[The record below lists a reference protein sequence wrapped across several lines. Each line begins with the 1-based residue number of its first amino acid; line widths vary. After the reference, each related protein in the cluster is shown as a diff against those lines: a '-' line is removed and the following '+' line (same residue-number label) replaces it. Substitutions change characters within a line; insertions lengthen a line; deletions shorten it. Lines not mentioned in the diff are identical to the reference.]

1 MLSLT
6 YLQQSVFFFR
16 QHLGMIAKI
25 QLPFLITINGL
36 AQWFDIYSEK
46 EQIAQQ
52 FAVLSILNLTILPL
66 YWSATI
72 VYMQS
77 VLEGRPLSAFQS
89 LTLGLSRWR
98 PLLLAFILTGCAVFG
113 GLMFIIVPGIFI
125 GVRLAFADYICVV
138 EKKSALQSLK
148 QSWQDTDDYFWPLL
162 QGLVILYLGIELIN
176 YPVVSFFQS
185 MEDRQ
190 FLIELPIL
198 AALDLLSALITVFA
212 FRMYCLMREETRPQ
226 NQSTNQMPTDNNTG
240 SDNPGISDNNDR
252 STDKPTSR
260 QDDTSSSSDSSDGG
274 SD

>member
-6 YLQQSVFFFR
+6 YIQQSIFFFR
-16 QHLGMIAKI
+16 QHLGTIAKI
-25 QLPFLITINGL
+25 QLPFLIAINGL
-36 AQWFDIYSEK
+36 AQWFDIYSDD

-77 VLEGRPLSAFQS
+77 VLEDRPLSAFQS
-89 LTLGLSRWR
+89 LVVGMSRWR
-98 PLLLAFILTGCAVFG
+98 TLLLTFLLTGCAVFG
-113 GLMFIIVPGIFI
+113 GLMFLIVPGIFI

-162 QGLVILYLGIELIN
+162 QGLAILYIAIELIN

-190 FLIELPIL
+190 FIVELPIL

-212 FRMYCLMREETRPQ
+212 FRMYCVMRDEIRPAKPIARSSAQ
-226 NQSTNQMPTDNNTG
+226 ADNYSEHNNTTPN
-240 SDNPGISDNNDR
+240 SK
-252 STDKPTSR
+252 STDKPDNSI
-260 QDDTSSSSDSSDGG
+260 DSDSSDGG
-274 SD
+274 GDD